1 MQQKYFFKK
10 ILFLNTKCKDMKKQS
25 FLFVLIASLFFFV
38 SCGKY
43 EDGPAI
49 SLLSRKARLVNK
61 WKLEKMYKDGQE
73 QTLSEDEKKGYLEIK
88 KDNTFE
94 EVAYSG
100 ALSITLTGTWSEVDN
115 YSKIHFKITNP
126 YSYEY
131 EYTILRLMSNQLWWK
146 SVDDDGHEYE
156 YHYVTY

>member
-1 MQQKYFFKK
+1 
-10 ILFLNTKCKDMKKQS
+10 MKKQS
-25 FLFVLIASLFFFV
+25 FLLVLIASLFFFV

-61 WKLEKMYKDGQE
+61 WKIEKYYIDGKE
-73 QTLSEDEKKGYLEIK
+73 QTLSDDDKKWYLEIK

-94 EVAYSG
+94 EVVYAG
-100 ALSITLTGTWSEVDN
+100 ALSITLTGTWLEVDN
-115 YSKIHFKITNP
+115 YSKIHFKVTNP

-146 SVDDDGHEYE
+146 RVDDNNHEHEY
-156 YHYVTY
+156 HLVTY